1 MLQDMEMTNGTTQ
14 AGIMQ
19 IRSVSDFAMPA
30 DTIRKMNFIYSDIND
45 LFIPSLTVG
54 LNSACIQKDLAKEFL
69 KTLISDEVQKAVL
82 GDGLP
87 VNERMLTELAEMDYG
102 NSSMSFFDG
111 KDITSIE
118 YPSMEELKEVFDC
131 AKQLT
136 TPLSYNKLLIDG
148 IIDNITNYLEGEISI
163 EQATQDT
170 LNLINTYLS
179 E

>member
-1 MLQDMEMTNGTTQ
+1 M
-14 AGIMQ
+14 
-19 IRSVSDFAMPA
+19 
-30 DTIRKMNFIYSDIND
+30 
-45 LFIPSLTVG
+45 
-54 LNSACIQKDLAKEFL
+54 
-69 KTLISDEVQKAVL
+69 L

-87 VNERMLTELAEMDYG
+87 VNERMLTELEEMDYS

-111 KDITSIE
+111 KDSTLIE
-118 YPSMEELKEVFDC
+118 YPSTEEIKEVFDR

-136 TPLSYNKLLIDG
+136 TPLIYNKLLIDG